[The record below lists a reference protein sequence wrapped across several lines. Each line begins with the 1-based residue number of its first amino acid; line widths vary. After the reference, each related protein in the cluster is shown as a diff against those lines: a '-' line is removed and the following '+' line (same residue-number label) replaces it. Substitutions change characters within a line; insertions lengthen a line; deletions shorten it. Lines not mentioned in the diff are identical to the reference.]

1 MAEIEEE
8 LRSLLMRVK
17 EDSENAG
24 LKLNIQKLR
33 SRHRITSRHGKRM
46 ETKVE
51 TVTDF
56 IFSIFKITAGG
67 DCSHEMKRCLLFG
80 RKATTNLDSVLKIRD
95 FGDKGPY
102 SQTCGFSGSHG
113 QT

>member
-67 DCSHEMKRCLLFG
+67 DCSHDIKTGLLLG

-113 QT
+113 QM